1 MGALAELLKLGLK
14 TAMKETDSSVSYALK
29 NLGNQPLKL
38 KKFAKKQAEKL
49 GEDADQILREGEEG
63 LPTLLYHRTDS
74 PNYPTTKKTKETVFD
89 EVPEFSLPSHKVV
102 IDDFLS
108 TSTNPEGFY
117 NRFTTNK
124 DDPSR
129 VLIGMGKVKKIF
141 DHTDEKQVDEL
152 VESFS
157 KKLDKDNLVDLKRQ
171 IKGGNWMYLEQPSI
185 KKKLKELGY
194 DSFTTWEDDLHVML
208 LDPDKQFI
216 PLFDPLKKN
225 PIGYKKGGQ
234 LSSTLKQLSYR

>member
-1 MGALAELLKLGLK
+1 
-14 TAMKETDSSVSYALK
+14 
-29 NLGNQPLKL
+29 
-38 KKFAKKQAEKL
+38 
-49 GEDADQILREGEEG
+49 
-63 LPTLLYHRTDS
+63 
-74 PNYPTTKKTKETVFD
+74 
-89 EVPEFSLPSHKVV
+89 
-102 IDDFLS
+102 
-108 TSTNPEGFY
+108 
-117 NRFTTNK
+117 
-124 DDPSR
+124 
-129 VLIGMGKVKKIF
+129 MGKVKKIF
-141 DHTDEKQVDEL
+141 DHTDKKQVDEL

-157 KKLDKDNLVDLKRQ
+157 KKLDKDRLAELKYQ

-208 LDPDKQFI
+208 LDPEKQFI